1 MKRGHSLLEMVV
13 AAGILAMALPLVLN
27 LLPTSFFALRK
38 AENIQIA
45 TSLAIYQLD
54 EARYIAPR
62 PGAEAETVTVG
73 GQIYRLTR
81 EFYRVDTVRWDVLV
95 VCSNQQLAPVRLATR
110 IIREEP

>member
-13 AAGILAMALPLVLN
+13 AAGILALALPLILN

-54 EARYIAPR
+54 EARYLTPR
-62 PGAEAETVTVG
+62 LGAEVETVAVG
-73 GQIYRLTR
+73 GHDYQVAR
-81 EFYRVDTVRWDVLV
+81 EFYRVDTLRWDVLV
-95 VCSNQQLAPVRLATR
+95 VCTSQQLAPVRLATR
-110 IIREEP
+110 VIREEP